1 MRLKIDFK
9 QYFYSASWILSVPLT
24 IHYWVKTRDG
34 IIGWYYVIGEII
46 FEILGIE
53 EASFWDQNQDAFG
66 NVWERYFWTKNP
78 TWMMVFNLTCFWK
91 KIILGTS
98 RNVNFGQKKQNTFW
112 KWIFICFFVPKWRKL
127 KSQNQNF
134 KIFAG
139 FFCPETLAQF
149 PDIGFFVQNSRI
161 GVKGRS
167 YSYKCSFPDIG
178 TDQLIFRV
186 NSDNFQGSW
195 KFSEF
200 SLLISY
206 EKFPLS
212 NGVIIFGSWSRQLK
226 DPIPPA
232 NEYKWNK
239 IETSL

>member
-53 EASFWDQNQDAFG
+53 EASFWGQNQDAFG

-98 RNVNFGQKKQNTFW
+98 RNVNFGQKNRTRSENGYLSVF
-112 KWIFICFFVPKWRKL
+112 L
-127 KSQNQNF
+127 SQNDASSNP
-134 KIFAG
+134 KIRTLKFLLD
-139 FFCPETLAQF
+139 FCPEMALVQR
-149 PDIGFFVQNSRI
+149 PEIGFFVQNSRV
-161 GVKGRS
+161 GVKAM
-167 YSYKCSFPDIG
+167 F
-178 TDQLIFRV
+178 LFWV
-186 NSDNFQGSW
+186 
-195 KFSEF
+195 
-200 SLLISY
+200 L
-206 EKFPLS
+206 
-212 NGVIIFGSWSRQLK
+212 
-226 DPIPPA
+226 
-232 NEYKWNK
+232 
-239 IETSL
+239 